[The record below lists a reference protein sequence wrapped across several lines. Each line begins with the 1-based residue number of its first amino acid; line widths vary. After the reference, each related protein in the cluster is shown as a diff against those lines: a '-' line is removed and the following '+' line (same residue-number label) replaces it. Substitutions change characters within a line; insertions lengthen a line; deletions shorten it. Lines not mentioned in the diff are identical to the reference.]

1 MAKAAQQA
9 FGRRLMGMLAASVT
23 AVVVL
28 VVAVALAGAPGGEP
42 PGARRLPIR
51 GRVRHLLAPRGG
63 MIIGA
68 LGVLL
73 DRPALRGVAISV
85 SATGPVPR
93 SRSIAHWIPR

>member
-1 MAKAAQQA
+1 
-9 FGRRLMGMLAASVT
+9 
-23 AVVVL
+23 
-28 VVAVALAGAPGGEP
+28 
-42 PGARRLPIR
+42 
-51 GRVRHLLAPRGG
+51 

-85 SATGPVPR
+85 SATGRMPR